1 MIPVYIDFSVW
12 GKNAMMDLPGIGF
25 NLILVMFKFSQWVWL
40 VVIQR

>member
-25 NLILVMFKFSQWVWL
+25 NLSFSDV
-40 VVIQR
+40 